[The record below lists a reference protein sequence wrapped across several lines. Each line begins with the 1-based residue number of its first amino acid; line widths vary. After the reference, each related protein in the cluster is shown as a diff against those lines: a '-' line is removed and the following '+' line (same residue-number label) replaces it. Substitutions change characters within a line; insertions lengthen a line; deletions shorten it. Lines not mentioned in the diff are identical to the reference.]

1 MTNARAIVLDFNGT
15 LAQDDHLVAP
25 IYVETFA
32 SIGASLSPEDYH
44 RELAAMPDREVFE
57 LAMRRVGLAPD
68 HKRRDALIA
77 ARVAGYLAAVDRS
90 PPIEEHAAEFVREA
104 AARVP
109 LAIASGA
116 FRSEIDHVLLAAGLA
131 EHFPVLVAIEDVTN
145 GKPDPEAFLRA
156 LAGLN
161 ALRTGGPMIAPEQ
174 AVAIEDATDG
184 ARAAH
189 AAGMRVAAIR
199 GLAYDESS
207 GLADFVIER
216 LDRSALEPI
225 MSLPQLDE

>member
-1 MTNARAIVLDFNGT
+1 
-15 LAQDDHLVAP
+15 
-25 IYVETFA
+25 
-32 SIGASLSPEDYH
+32 
-44 RELAAMPDREVFE
+44 
-57 LAMRRVGLAPD
+57 
-68 HKRRDALIA
+68 
-77 ARVAGYLAAVDRS
+77 
-90 PPIEEHAAEFVREA
+90 
-104 AARVP
+104 VP

-116 FRSEIDHVLLAAGLA
+116 FRREIEHVLRAAGLRQ
-131 EHFPVLVAIEDVTN
+131 HFPVLVAIEDVTN

-161 ALRTGGPMIAPEQ
+161 ALRTDGPMIAPEQ

>member
-1 MTNARAIVLDFNGT
+1 
-15 LAQDDHLVAP
+15 
-25 IYVETFA
+25 
-32 SIGASLSPEDYH
+32 
-44 RELAAMPDREVFE
+44 
-57 LAMRRVGLAPD
+57 
-68 HKRRDALIA
+68 
-77 ARVAGYLAAVDRS
+77 
-90 PPIEEHAAEFVREA
+90 
-104 AARVP
+104 VP

-116 FRSEIDHVLLAAGLA
+116 FRREIDHVLLAAGLA

-161 ALRTGGPMIAPEQ
+161 ALRRDGPMIAPQQ

-184 ARAAH
+184 ARAAY
-189 AAGMRVAAIR
+189 AAGMRVVAIR

-207 GLADFVIER
+207 GLADLVIER

-225 MSLPQLDE
+225 LSLPQLDE